1 MEGVGRVADYSVVT
15 DIGLSLVKV
24 LREELVPELIAHADG
39 VGLAHP
45 GDKGDM
51 NLSLYLYEIKENT
64 DFRSNDLID
73 QGDRMRYPPIA
84 LDLSYLITA
93 HSASDVLTRAIDEQ
107 RIMGKMMQVLHDH
120 NILKGEDLVGSLA
133 GTNGAYRIVK
143 EEIPLETAI
152 SLFPSLPYKLSLSYK
167 IGPVYLDST
176 RTKSVSRVRERHLK
190 VEQS

>member
-1 MEGVGRVADYSVVT
+1 MADYSVVT

-24 LREELVPELIAHADG
+24 LREALVPELVAHPDG

-45 GDKGDM
+45 HDKGDM

-64 DFRSNDLID
+64 DFRSSDLID

-93 HSASDVLTRAIDEQ
+93 HSASDVLTKAIDEH
-107 RIMGKMMQVLHDH
+107 RIMGKTMQVLHDH
-120 NILKGEDLVGSLA
+120 NMLRDEDLVGSLA
-133 GTNGAYRIVK
+133 GTDGSYRIVK
-143 EEIPLETAI
+143 EEISLETAI
-152 SLFPSLPYKLSLSYK
+152 SLFPNMPYKLSLCYK

-176 RTKSVSRVRERHLK
+176 RTKTVTRVRERHVKLK
-190 VEQS
+190 QK